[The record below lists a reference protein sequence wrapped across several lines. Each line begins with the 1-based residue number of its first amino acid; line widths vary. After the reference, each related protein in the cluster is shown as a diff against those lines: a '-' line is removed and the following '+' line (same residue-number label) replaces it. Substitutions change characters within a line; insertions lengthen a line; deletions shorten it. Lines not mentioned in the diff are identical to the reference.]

1 MCQLNRLEH
10 RNFSFFTEQK
20 SDWDLVCFL
29 INTLI
34 ETRMGLLRQQM
45 RKNRYVSSSVCLIT
59 LIEPISVVLV
69 RNAMDVV
76 VGEIPLKWP

>member
-1 MCQLNRLEH
+1 
-10 RNFSFFTEQK
+10 
-20 SDWDLVCFL
+20 
-29 INTLI
+29 
-34 ETRMGLLRQQM
+34 MGLLRQQM
-45 RKNRYVSSSVCLIT
+45 RKNRYVSISVCLIT